1 MRRAPLR
8 LRLVAI
14 LVAIL
19 VTLTAAHYW
28 GKIWGHR

>member
-8 LRLVAI
+8 LWLVAI
-14 LVAIL
+14 V